1 MRPGPV
7 LRRPSTAAL
16 IAGLLLASPAAG
28 AEIEGVRFAEARRV
42 EGFDLQLHGV
52 GLLRYRFVVKAY
64 VAALYLGEGSSA
76 RDVLADSPRR
86 LEIEYF
92 WPIAAADFA
101 RATREGIGRTRDA
114 AAFAALRDRIER
126 LNDSYR
132 DVERGDR
139 YALTYLPG
147 FGTELAKNGE
157 RLCVIEGADFAAA
170 IFAIWLGPAPLDR
183 SLKSQLL
190 GAP

>member
-1 MRPGPV
+1 MPGTRP
-7 LRRPSTAAL
+7 
-16 IAGLLLASPAAG
+16 IALLALALLFVGPATA
-28 AEIEGVRFAEARRV
+28 AEIEGVRFAEERRI
-42 EGFDLQLHGV
+42 EGFDLRLHGV
-52 GLLRYRFVVKAY
+52 GLLRYRYVVKAY
-64 VAALYLGEGSSA
+64 VAALYLAEGSSA
-76 RDVLADSPRR
+76 ADVLADTPRR

-92 WPIAAADFA
+92 WPIEAEDFA
-101 RATREGIGRTRDA
+101 RSTTEGIGRTRDA

-126 LNDSYR
+126 LNARYE

-147 FGTELAKNGE
+147 VGTELAKNGR
-157 RLCVIEGADFAAA
+157 RLCLIEGTDFAAA

-190 GAP
+190 GSP